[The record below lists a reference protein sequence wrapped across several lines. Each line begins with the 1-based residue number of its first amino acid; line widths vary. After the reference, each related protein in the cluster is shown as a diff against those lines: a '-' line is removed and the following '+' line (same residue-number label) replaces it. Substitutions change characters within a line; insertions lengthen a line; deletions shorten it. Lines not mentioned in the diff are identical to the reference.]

1 MVDSISSNKRR
12 KRTISESDI
21 ATLLQRYDATTILRL
36 LQEMA
41 FYADVKMDWNELVKK
56 TATGIT
62 NAREYQMLWRHLS
75 YRDPLLLP
83 VDDDDAQPLDDDS
96 DIECELEASPPVS
109 VEASVEAIAHVKV
122 LAASY
127 VPRESDVLD
136 ESTSEAPLTINI
148 PYTLPHEP
156 SDSPWL
162 SRGMN
167 ITFPVC
173 LQKPTPTATEGIN
186 GDGSASISMASRKIR
201 KRWSAE
207 EDADL
212 IAAVK
217 RCGEG
222 NWAHIARG
230 EFRGRRTASQL
241 SQRWPHLRKKYD
253 TSTSGSQPG
262 VQQTEAQIAVNHAL
276 SLALGN
282 RPPSKK
288 VAVGTQGNGGRP
300 SQGQQQSKPVAVQ
313 TLSRAATTVPASKSR
328 LGVKK
333 TTASS
338 TFRSDLMV
346 TANSAAAAA
355 CMGGVS
361 TGPSVP
367 KVESVEN
374 ASTACMPCPSGSLV
388 VPEVEPGKT
397 VAASSITK
405 PVGPANARPLANGN
419 LKPVTPSPSSVIPPL
434 TDGSTLLSASTHL
447 TTASKI
453 VSSQRVSAAS
463 VPATVLPP
471 KATAGTAICKPDGG
485 HKEQAREDGASS
497 LVAIQSNNMISTN
510 SETSR
515 GKQAA
520 AHAQTAVLGAANQSL
535 VDKTAVPSISGAGS
549 KSKAKC
555 EVNNNVGS
563 LNKVSNACGEP
574 TEVANV
580 RGTGQG
586 V

>member
-1 MVDSISSNKRR
+1 MVDSSNKRR
-12 KRTISESDI
+12 KRTISEGDI
-21 ATLLQRYDATTILRL
+21 ATLLQRYDVKTILRL
-36 LQEMA
+36 LQEMS
-41 FYADVKMDWNELVKK
+41 FYSSDVKMDWNELVKK
-56 TATGIT
+56 TTSGIT

-83 VDDDDAQPLDDDS
+83 VEDDAQPLEDDS
-96 DIECELEASPPVS
+96 DMECELEASPAVS

-127 VPRESDVLD
+127 VPRESNIPD

-148 PYTLPHEP
+148 PYSLPKGTQE
-156 SDSPWL
+156 SPWS

-173 LQKPTPTATEGIN
+173 LQKVTSTEGIN
-186 GDGSASISMASRKIR
+186 VNGSAGSSMASRKTR
-201 KRWSAE
+201 KKWSAE
-207 EDADL
+207 EDAEL

-230 EFRGRRTASQL
+230 EFRGIRTASQL
-241 SQRWPHLRKKYD
+241 SQRWPHIRKRYD
-253 TSTSGSQPG
+253 TSTSACQSG
-262 VQQTEAQIAVNHAL
+262 VQQNEAQVAVNHAL

-288 VAVGTQGNGGRP
+288 VAVGVSPATSSCTITGT
-300 SQGQQQSKPVAVQ
+300 QGQQQSKPVVVQ
-313 TLSRAATTVPASKSR
+313 TLSRGAATVPASKSR

-338 TFRSDLMV
+338 TSRSDLMV
-346 TANSAAAAA
+346 TANSAAAEA
-355 CMGGVS
+355 CMGGVL
-361 TGPSVP
+361 TAPSVP
-367 KVESVEN
+367 KIESVKN

-388 VPEVEPGKT
+388 VPKVEPGKT
-397 VAASSITK
+397 VAASGITK
-405 PVGPANARPLANGN
+405 PVGPANTRPLANGN
-419 LKPVTPSPSSVIPPL
+419 FKAVTPSPSSIKPPV
-434 TDGSTLLSASTHL
+434 TASRSEGSTLLSASTHL

-471 KATAGTAICKPDGG
+471 KPTSETVIYKPDDG
-485 HKEQAREDGASS
+485 HREQARGDGASS

-510 SETSR
+510 SEISSR
-515 GKQAA
+515 GKQAD
-520 AHAQTAVLGAANQSL
+520 TL
-535 VDKTAVPSISGAGS
+535 DTTAVPSISGDDS
-549 KSKAKC
+549 KSKSKC
-555 EVNNNVGS
+555 EVINKVGS
-563 LNKVSNACGEP
+563 VIKVNNACGKP
-574 TEVANV
+574 Q
-580 RGTGQG
+580 RLQL
-586 V
+586 